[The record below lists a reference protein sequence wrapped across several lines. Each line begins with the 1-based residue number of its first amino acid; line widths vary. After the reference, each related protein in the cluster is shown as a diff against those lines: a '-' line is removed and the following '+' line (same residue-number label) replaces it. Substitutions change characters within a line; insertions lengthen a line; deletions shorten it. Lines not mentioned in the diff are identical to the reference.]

1 MRTHREI
8 GAAMLEF
15 LLAVWL
21 VLLPLCAALFEIA
34 QLGVSRQVLQLAL
47 FEGVRAAA
55 VSGADLDVLRGELAR
70 GLVPLFG
77 TAGDAGSTRS
87 AYLRASLEVRRPDL
101 MRITLHSPRP
111 ADFVEFGIEVN
122 GDRLIPNEGLSQE
135 TARRDARS
143 RSLADANQLDVEVR
157 YCRRLLMPMLD
168 RLIVAALSPFA
179 EPTDQL
185 CLAQRRVPLAA
196 RAMTVMQ
203 SHASQRRANALR

>member
-1 MRTHREI
+1 MRTYREL

-21 VLLPLCAALFEIA
+21 VLLPLCAALFEVA

-55 VSGADLDVLRGELAR
+55 VSGADLDVLRGEVAR

-77 TAGDAGSTRS
+77 TAGDDGSIRS

-101 MRITLHSPRP
+101 FQITLHSPRP
-111 ADFVEFGIEVN
+111 ADFADFGIEVD

-143 RSLADANQLDVEVR
+143 RSLVDANQLDVEVR

-179 EPTDQL
+179 EPADQL

-203 SHASQRRANALR
+203 SHASQRRADARR